1 MSYYRD
7 ETLTEKIMMKKI
19 TVTLTP
25 AQMREIL
32 DAVSQMTDGNAY
44 DYREM
49 KKQRAGKRL
58 KSIQVPAFQVCEQE
72 LSFFLARALRMSLRR
87 WRAST

>member
-44 DYREM
+44 D
-49 KKQRAGKRL
+49 
-58 KSIQVPAFQVCEQE
+58 
-72 LSFFLARALRMSLRR
+72 
-87 WRAST
+87 